1 MKFKTLI
8 TAVFVLSVFNFAQA
22 QLAMGKWRT
31 HLAFNS
37 VVQIAQSENKIFAV
51 SGGSLFSIDKEEK
64 NIELYSKMTGL
75 SDNNVAGI
83 EYDAVNKL
91 LLIIYSN
98 GNVDMLGSGGVKNI
112 PDFYNKQ
119 MGTSKSVNQ
128 IIFYENR
135 AYLSCDFGILVLNM
149 TKAEVAD
156 TYYIGA
162 NGADVKVLNSTI
174 HGEYI
179 YGLSS
184 TTIYKGLLKE
194 PNLAN
199 FEFWSAELNL
209 PGEGDLKKLASFG
222 DKLILLRGNQLYSQT
237 NNQNWQALFPSIKV
251 SGFFI
256 SNNKI
261 IIQDT
266 GSTVYFA
273 DNSLSVAAIQNP
285 IAAVDVEF
293 DVERNLLWMAGDAK
307 GVIAVSAT
315 STPNPEI
322 NYYRPNGPTTNVPWQ
337 IKFSGSKM
345 FVVQG
350 GRWASQNMLP
360 GYVMM
365 YENNTWTNLDPAD
378 IKLKTTYDA
387 LDFMNVAVDPLDN
400 KHFFVTSYGTGL
412 YEFTDNVFS
421 KWHNISN
428 STIETV
434 LVDAPNNYMRLDGAI
449 FDKDGNLFLTNSGV
463 SGSVKVLLKN
473 GKWTKLVY
481 PEAVK
486 PTLGKIMISNENPNH
501 KWIPSVRY
509 STGLFVFD
517 DNGTIENSSDDRKV
531 FKPAFVY
538 PETDNG
544 QTVLMS
550 VSPGAIYDVV
560 QDKNNVVWVGTDAGP
575 FLFYNPSRIFDPG
588 YTCSRVKIPRN
599 DNTGQA
605 DYLLQNEKI
614 KAIAIDGANRKWL
627 GTETSGVYLMSE
639 NGQETIRHFTTENSP
654 LLSDDI
660 LSIAIHPVTGEVFFG
675 TGRGIVSYQSDAL
688 DAEAEFSNVHAY
700 PNPVREGYSGTI
712 TITGLVKDTQVKI
725 TDLNG
730 NLICETVSNGGIAT
744 WNGKD
749 VNNRKVST
757 GIYLV
762 ICVNEDGT
770 QSAITKIM
778 VIN

>member
-8 TAVFVLSVFNFAQA
+8 TAVFVLCVFSVAQA

-31 HLAFNS
+31 HFAFNS
-37 VVQIAQSENKIFAV
+37 VMQVAQSENKIFAV
-51 SGGSLFSIDKEEK
+51 SGGSLFSVDKEDR

-75 SDNNVAGI
+75 NDNNVSRI
-83 EYDAVNKL
+83 EYDAANKQ

-98 GNVDMLGSGGVKNI
+98 GNIDLLSSDGVKNI
-112 PDFYNKQ
+112 PDLYNKQ

-128 IIFYENR
+128 IMFYENK

-149 TKAEVAD
+149 AKAEVAD

-162 NGADVKVLNSTI
+162 NGADVKVLNNTV
-174 HGEYI
+174 HGEYL
-179 YGLSS
+179 YGISS
-184 TTIYKGLLKE
+184 SVIYKGLLKE

-199 FEFWSAELNL
+199 FEFWSTESNL
-209 PGEGDLKKLASFG
+209 PGKGDLKKIASFG
-222 DKLILLRGNQLYSQT
+222 DKLILLRANQLYSQT
-237 NNQNWQALFPSIKV
+237 NNQGWQPLFPTIAISD
-251 SGFFI
+251 FFI

-261 IIQDT
+261 IIKDT
-266 GSTVYFA
+266 GSSVYFA
-273 DNSLSVAAIQNP
+273 DNSLSIAPIQN
-285 IAAVDVEF
+285 IATAVDAEF
-293 DVERNLLWMAGDAK
+293 DTERNLLWMAGDAK
-307 GVIAVSAT
+307 GVIAITTTTT
-315 STPNPEI
+315 SNPEI
-322 NYYRPNGPTTNVPWQ
+322 NYYKPNGPTTNVPWQ
-337 IKFSGSKM
+337 MKFSGSKM

-350 GRWASQNMLP
+350 GRWASQHQLP

-378 IKLKTTYDA
+378 IKLQTNHDVF
-387 LDFMNVAVDPLDN
+387 DFMNVAVDPLDN
-400 KHFFVTSYGTGL
+400 THFFVTSYGTGL
-412 YEFTDNVFS
+412 YEFRDNVLV
-421 KWHNISN
+421 KWYNLLN

-434 LVDAPNNYMRLDGAI
+434 VVGDPYHYMRLDGAV
-449 FDKDGNLFLTNSGV
+449 FDNEGNLFFTNSGV
-463 SGSVKVLLKN
+463 AAGIKVLLKD
-473 GKWTKLVY
+473 GTWTKLIY

-486 PTLGKIMISNENPNH
+486 PTLGKIMISNQDPNH

-509 STGLFVFD
+509 SSGLFIFD
-517 DNGTIENSSDDRKV
+517 DNGTIADNSDDRSV

-550 VSPGAIYDVV
+550 VSPAAIYDVV
-560 QDKNNVVWVGTDAGP
+560 QDKNNVVWVGTDSGP
-575 FLFYNPSRIFDPG
+575 FLFYNPSKIFDSD

-605 DYLLQNEKI
+605 DYLLQNERI

-627 GTETSGVYLMSE
+627 GTESSGVYLMSE

-660 LSIAIHPVTGEVFFG
+660 LSIAIHPITGEVFFG

-688 DAEAEFSNVHAY
+688 DADTEFSNVHAY
-700 PNPVREGYSGTI
+700 PNPVREGFSGTI

-757 GIYLV
+757 GIYLA

>member
-1 MKFKTLI
+1 MKIKTLI
-8 TAVFVLSVFNFAQA
+8 AGILVSCFFTIAQA

-31 HLAFNS
+31 HFAYNS
-37 VVQIAQSENKIFAV
+37 VMQIAQSENKIFAV
-51 SGGSLFSIDKEEK
+51 SEGSLFSVDKGDQS
-64 NIELYSKMTGL
+64 IEFYTKMTGL
-75 SDNNVAGI
+75 NDNNISKI
-83 EYDAVNKL
+83 EYDAANKQ
-91 LLIIYSN
+91 LLIVYSN
-98 GNVDMLGSGGVKNI
+98 GNIDLLSSAGVKNI
-112 PDFYNKQ
+112 PDLYNKQ
-119 MGTSKSVNQ
+119 MSTSKSVNQ
-128 IIFYENR
+128 ILFYENK

-149 TKAEVAD
+149 AKAEVAD
-156 TYYIGA
+156 TYFIGA
-162 NGADVKVLNSTI
+162 NGADVKVLNI
-174 HGEYI
+174 AVHGEYL

-184 TTIYKGLLKE
+184 SAVYKALVKE
-194 PNLAN
+194 PNLVN
-199 FEFWSAELNL
+199 YEFWKTVTGL
-209 PGEGDLKKLASFG
+209 PGSGDFKKIESLG
-222 DKLILLRGNQLYSQT
+222 NKLILMRGNKLYSQE
-237 NNQNWQALFPSIKV
+237 NNQNWLPLLPEIQV

-256 SNNKI
+256 SNNKMI
-261 IIQDT
+261 VKDT
-266 GSTVYFA
+266 GSAVYFV
-273 DNSLSVAAIQNP
+273 DNSLSINLVQN
-285 IAAVDVEF
+285 IEATTDAEF
-293 DVERNLLWMAGDAK
+293 DTERNLFWLAGNNK
-307 GVIAVSAT
+307 GVVAVNAVTAT
-315 STPNPEI
+315 PEI
-322 NYYRPNGPTTNVPWQ
+322 NYYKPRGPATNVPWE

-360 GYVMM
+360 GYVMI

-378 IKLKTTYDA
+378 IKLQTTYDA

-412 YEFTDNVFS
+412 YEFRDNVFS
-421 KWHNISN
+421 KWHNLLN

-434 LVDAPNNYMRLDGAI
+434 IANSPYNYMRLDGAI
-449 FDKDGNLFLTNSGV
+449 FDNEGNLFLTNSGV
-463 SGSVKVLLKN
+463 SAAIKVLLKD
-473 GKWTKLVY
+473 GTWTKLVY

-517 DNGTIENSSDDRKV
+517 DNGTIADNSDDKWV
-531 FKPAFVY
+531 FKSAFVY

-550 VSPGAIYDVV
+550 VSPAAIYDVV

-575 FLFYNPSRIFDPG
+575 FLFYNPSRIFDSD

-599 DNTGQA
+599 DGTGQA
-605 DYLLQNEKI
+605 DYLLQNERI

-627 GTETSGVYLMSE
+627 GTESSGVYLMSE
-639 NGQETIRHFTTENSP
+639 NGQETIEHFTTENSS

-660 LSIAIHPVTGEVFFG
+660 LSIAIHPTTGEVFFG

-688 DAEAEFSNVHAY
+688 DAGDEFSNVHAY

-749 VNNRKVST
+749 VNNRKVNT
-757 GIYLV
+757 GIYLT